1 MNTIYRTELVDQVSK
16 MAGVSFAKSKEIII
30 SYVDFVKEEVSSG
43 KPLNFLKVCNIRPQ
57 KTSLDFT
64 DSKRYVPLQRQI
76 NQVAKQFG
84 LPVSEVESVLQGLN
98 GVLSYEVSKGNP
110 VVITSLF
117 KIESH
122 PAEGK
127 IYFFKSGSLPNGV
140 RVFRDPRFLE
150 SVERNK

>member
-1 MNTIYRTELVDQVSK
+1 MNTIYRTELINQVSI
-16 MAGVSFAKSKEIII
+16 MAGVSFARSKEIII
-30 SYVDFVKEEVSSG
+30 SYVDFVKEAVSLG
-43 KPLNFLKVCNIRPQ
+43 KPINFLKVCNIRAQ
-57 KTSLDFT
+57 KTNLDFT
-64 DSKRYVPLQRQI
+64 DSRRYTPLQRQI
-76 NQVAKQFG
+76 NQVANQFY

-117 KIESH
+117 KIESN
-122 PAEGK
+122 PAEDK

-150 SVERNK
+150 SIERNK